1 MTARTIREMTDS
13 EVLAAANV
21 GVPRLTSF
29 AAEILRLR
37 EALRE
42 AEKKAQEVIA
52 KRNASD
58 WREAR
63 EALVEISARLRET
76 IGLAGAVR

>member
-1 MTARTIREMTDS
+1 MTARTIREMTDT
-13 EVLAAANV
+13 EVLAAASV
-21 GVPRLTSF
+21 GIPRLAF

-37 EALRE
+37 KALRE
-42 AEKKAQEVIA
+42 AEEKAQEVLV
-52 KRNASD
+52 KRNTSD

-76 IGLAGAVR
+76 IG